1 LELFRLPCCLLER
14 WWLDLLYFV
23 ATSSTKLSDTRVRL
37 HHRYGM
43 TIATTKGRVRRERCN
58 LRSLEMR
65 RIPKMGG
72 KYGEALETALVE
84 EVEKSTK

>member
-1 LELFRLPCCLLER
+1 
-14 WWLDLLYFV
+14 
-23 ATSSTKLSDTRVRL
+23 
-37 HHRYGM
+37 M